1 MHMKK
6 TNELKKLSLTELTKS
21 LNEKRLSVR
30 QFRFDITGSKVK
42 NIKDGANM
50 RKEVARILTEIN
62 KRHAN

>member
-1 MHMKK
+1 MKK
-6 TNELKKLSLTELTKS
+6 TNEFKKLSLTELTKT